1 MLKNYLKIAL
11 RSIRKQKL
19 YASINVFGLSIA
31 LGCSLLILL
40 YVADEYSYDRFHEHA
55 EQTYRVLRQGLDNGE
70 PYKATYTPG
79 ETAKLF
85 ASNIPEVA
93 EATRLRKAGDVI
105 VYHKNNVFAHG
116 RIIYADTNF
125 FDVFSHQFVAG
136 DPETALDEPYSV
148 VITES
153 SAEKY
158 FGDEKA
164 LGNTLT
170 FDQQRRFDKHPVTV
184 TGIIEDLP
192 HNTSYPF
199 EMAVSYETIKS
210 YAGPEMFNRFP
221 AHTFVRLRR
230 KATVDAVREKLP
242 QLGKK
247 VFGEEYQAAQETGSE
262 VGFLLQPLTSIH
274 LSSGIEREYI
284 PSGGSNA
291 TYLYILLSVALFLV
305 VIACVNYVN
314 LATARS
320 SDRAVE
326 IGIRK
331 TVGSSRG
338 SLIGQHMIE
347 SIIVGLAGCL
357 LAVGLAELLLPFFRD
372 LTGRPLAFHYLEQ
385 WYVLPGL
392 LLLGLLVGVG
402 AGIYPAF
409 YLTKFNPA
417 AALRGRAQHGSRGR
431 GTRNFLVLFQFTV
444 SIILIVCTGFIFKQL
459 QFLQHKD
466 LGFDKEHA
474 LVIDKVHRMGK
485 QALAFKEALLQ
496 QSQVREVGFMSA
508 YPSRVW
514 GFTDKAFF
522 KSPRE
527 AQSALQPRNET
538 TGAGYAMNV
547 FGADPGLVPA
557 LGLEIAAGRNFRWD
571 PHRDTTTVLI
581 NEAAARS
588 LNWDAPVGRQIYY
601 QGYQAVEDEKTGKR
615 RYERAVKAARV
626 AGVVEDY
633 HYLSLHNQI
642 EPVVIFP
649 AQGARTMI
657 VRLAPG
663 DPSQAVQEIEQLWK
677 EHAPYSPLYLS
688 FLDEEFE
695 ATFQEERQFTRI
707 VGAFTFVTILIA
719 CLGIF
724 GLAAFKVQQRT
735 KEIGIRKALG
745 ASATHLVTLLSK
757 GFVRLVVIAF
767 VVAVPLAYF
776 AVSRWLQDFAYHVE
790 LGPWVFAGA
799 GLLALVIALATVS
812 YHALRAALS
821 DPVDALRYE

>member
-1 MLKNYLKIAL
+1 MLKSYLKLAL

-31 LGCSLLILL
+31 LASSLLILL

-55 EQTYRVLRQGLDNGE
+55 DRIYRILRQGTDNGE

-79 ETAKLF
+79 KTAKLF

-93 EATRLRKAGDVI
+93 EATRLRKAEGPV
-105 VYHKNNVFAHG
+105 VYHDNNVFAHG

-125 FDVFSHQFVAG
+125 FDIFSHQFIAG
-136 DPETALDEPYSV
+136 DPETALDKPYSA

-164 LGNTLT
+164 LGSTLT

-210 YAGPEMFNRFP
+210 YAGPAMFNRFP

-230 KATVDAVREKLP
+230 GATVDAVREKLP
-242 QLGKK
+242 LLGKQA
-247 VFGEEYQAAQETGSE
+247 FGEQYEAAQKSGRE

-291 TYLYILLSVALFLV
+291 TYLYILLSVALFLI

-347 SIIVGLAGCL
+347 SIVVGLAACL

-372 LTGRPLAFHYLEQ
+372 LTGRPLAFHYLER
-385 WYVLPGL
+385 WYVLPSL
-392 LLLGLLVGVG
+392 LLLGLLVGIS

-409 YLTKFNPA
+409 YLTKLQPA
-417 AALRGRAQHGSRGR
+417 AALRGRTQHGSQGR
-431 GTRNFLVLFQFTV
+431 GMRNLLVLFQFTV
-444 SIILIVCTGFIFKQL
+444 SILLIVCTGFIFKQL

-485 QALAFKEALLQ
+485 QAFAFKEALLQ
-496 QSQVREVGFMSA
+496 QSQVRKVGFMSA

-514 GFTDKAFF
+514 GFTDQAFF
-522 KSPRE
+522 KSQRE
-527 AQSALQPRNET
+527 AQSAVGPRQEA

-588 LNWDAPVGRQIYY
+588 LNWDAPVGRRIYY
-601 QGYQAVEDEKTGKR
+601 QGYRAVVDESTGKR
-615 RYERAVKAARV
+615 RYERTVKAARV

-633 HYLSLHNQI
+633 HYLSLHNRI
-642 EPVVIFP
+642 KPVVIFP
-649 AQGARTMI
+649 TRGAQTMI

-663 DPSQAVQEIEQLWK
+663 APSPAVQKIEKLWK
-677 EHAPYSPLYLS
+677 EHAPYTPLSAS

-695 ATFQEERQFTRI
+695 ATFQEEKQFTQI
-707 VGAFTFVTILIA
+707 IGAFALVTILIA

-745 ASATHLVTLLSK
+745 ASVAHLVTLLSK
-757 GFVRLVVIAF
+757 GLLRLVLIAF
-767 VVAVPLAYF
+767 VVAVPLAYL
-776 AVSRWLQDFAYHVE
+776 AVRRWLQDFAYHVE
-790 LGPWVFAGA
+790 LGPWVFIGA
-799 GLLALVIALATVS
+799 GLLALSVALAAVS

-821 DPVDALRYE
+821 DPARALRYE